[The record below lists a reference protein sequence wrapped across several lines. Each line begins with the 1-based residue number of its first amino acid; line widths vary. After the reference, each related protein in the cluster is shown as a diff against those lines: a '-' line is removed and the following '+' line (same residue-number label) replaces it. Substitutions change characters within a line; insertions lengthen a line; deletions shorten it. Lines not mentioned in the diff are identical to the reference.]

1 MNLAAGR
8 SEGRAPGWTAGLR
21 RNRGWADADW
31 PDSGIHL
38 LFLTPLLARICVVA
52 GDVEL

>member
-1 MNLAAGR
+1 MNPAAGR
-8 SEGRAPGWTAGLR
+8 SEVRGPSRTADLR